1 MLVFQKS
8 YYDDVILMNHVFF
21 WLHCIYKRRWFGFLN
36 IDLKL
41 NYSFDA
47 LELDY
52 DMDEE
57 EVKKYSPGE
66 VLPVFLF
73 YSDNEEL
80 GRLTGEVSFDELEK
94 KYLEVNQ

>member
-1 MLVFQKS
+1 MK
-8 YYDDVILMNHVFF
+8 VIKISAIWCGACLITNKV
-21 WLHCIYKRRWFGFLN
+21 WKQ
-36 IDLKL
+36 LKEK
-41 NYSFDA
+41 YSFDA

-73 YSDNEEL
+73 YSANEEL